1 MPLDSVAASDPQSA
15 HSASERG
22 RVLVLACGTSPSG
35 LPEAALAALASADVV
50 FHDAD
55 INPAMLALIPSGAF
69 VEPVSSGGDRASAR
83 TAAIVRADKLSA
95 EGWRVVWLIC
105 GSDEPAPG
113 KFAAS
118 GDRIGREPDPWTPE
132 PQAVSAGRHNPR
144 SLATAFNGLA
154 G

>member
-35 LPEAALAALASADVV
+35 LPEAALTALALADVV

-55 INPAMLALIPSGAF
+55 FDPALLALIPRSAF
-69 VEPVSSGGDRASAR
+69 VEPVSSCGDRVSAR
-83 TAAIVRADKLSA
+83 TAAIARADKLTA
-95 EGWRVVWLIC
+95 DGWRVVWLIC

-113 KFAAS
+113 KIAAS
-118 GDRIGREPDPWTPE
+118 RDRIGRDPDPWTPE
-132 PQAVSAGRHNPR
+132 PQAVAAGRHNPR